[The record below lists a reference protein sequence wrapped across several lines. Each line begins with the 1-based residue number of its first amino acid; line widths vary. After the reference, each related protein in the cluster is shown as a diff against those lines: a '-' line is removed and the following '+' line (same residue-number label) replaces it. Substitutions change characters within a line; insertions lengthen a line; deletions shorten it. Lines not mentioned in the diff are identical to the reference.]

1 MSIDIGEIRNKYES
15 LKSSI
20 SENNYEKFQ
29 KDLENLI
36 LNVLK
41 ISGSDVFNPD
51 PDLEPLII
59 EINNFIEETKKKLP
73 SELQEKIGIIK
84 YDNNIVPNNYLENLE
99 NFLRKN
105 QFTPCETRFNE
116 MNIKFTADGNDIE
129 LPYTAIKYIYKYDN
143 GDWDKMLEDYVK
155 KMKANKEKENFE
167 DVPYDEKISFESLNH
182 LKQLTMDESSIY
194 FKTKKGLIFV
204 LWMSN
209 GCEIPFFVD
218 DLGVRFVIKN
228 CLNDKTFNSNNY
240 I

>member
-29 KDLENLI
+29 KDLENLT

-51 PDLEPLII
+51 LESLII

-84 YDNNIVPNNYLENLE
+84 YDNDIVPNNYLENLE
-99 NFLRKN
+99 EYLRNN
-105 QFTPCETRFNE
+105 QLTPCETKFNE
-116 MNIKFTADGNDIE
+116 IGFKFTADGNDIE
-129 LPYTAIKYIYKYDN
+129 LPPCAIKYIYNYNN
-143 GDWDKMLEDYVK
+143 GDWDKMLEDYK
-155 KMKANKEKENFE
+155 KTMKFHKEKENFE
-167 DVPYDEKISFESLNH
+167 DVPYNAEISFESLNH
-182 LKQLTMDESSIY
+182 IKQLTMDESSIY

-204 LWMSN
+204 VWISN
-209 GCEIPFFVD
+209 GAEIPFFVD
-218 DLGVRFVIKN
+218 DLGIKFVIKN
-228 CLNDKTFNSNNY
+228 HLTGETFDSNNY